1 MKASTPIGIVV
12 CIVGILAGATIE
24 GTPLGGLLNVPAILI
39 IFGGIAG
46 VSIATSG
53 MEVMKLM
60 PTLYKKA
67 MTPEFPDIPATVRQL
82 VGYAEKARKEGLLAL
97 EAQVKD
103 IDDPFLK
110 RGLQMGIDG
119 TDPEELRAVLEGEI
133 SAKKAEDK
141 VAAKFFTAMGGYAPT
156 VGIIGTVV
164 GLIHVLENLSDPASL
179 GPLIAGA
186 FVATLWGV
194 LSANIFWLPMGAKI
208 TRISDLQ
215 AAQMELL
222 VGSEQCRKALDDS
235 FQRPVL
241 SSTKGSTGAPVSVM
255 GLLLPLAVTE
265 PVVKSTPVNS
275 SLPSTKGVVVPLFRI
290 SRLN

>member
-1 MKASTPIGIVV
+1 VDPATLIGITLGVV
-12 CIVGILAGATIE
+12 SLLALMIMEGSSPMAIVLLPPLIL
-24 GTPLGGLLNVPAILI
+24 V
-39 IFGGIAG
+39 FGGTFGAAIAG
-46 VSIATSG
+46 SAMADVKKIGAWFKMALMPAKVPPVSDRIAT
-53 MEVMKLM
+53 
-60 PTLYKKA
+60 
-67 MTPEFPDIPATVRQL
+67 L
-82 VGYAEKARKEGLLAL
+82 VSLAEKARKEGLLAL

-133 SAKKAEDK
+133 AAKKGEDK

-222 VGSEQCRKALDDS
+222 VEGITEIQAGTSPRAVRQKLTALVPPSEVAREA
-235 FQRPVL
+235 
-241 SSTKGSTGAPVSVM
+241 A
-255 GLLLPLAVTE
+255 
-265 PVVKSTPVNS
+265 
-275 SLPSTKGVVVPLFRI
+275 
-290 SRLN
+290 

>member
-1 MKASTPIGIVV
+1 MIGIVLALV
-12 CIVGILAGATIE
+12 ALLATMIMEGSSPMAIILLP
-24 GTPLGGLLNVPAILI
+24 PLILV
-39 IFGGIAG
+39 FGGTFGAAIAG
-46 VSIATSG
+46 SAMADVKKIGGWFKQALLPPQVPPISDRIQTLVS
-53 MEVMKLM
+53 L
-60 PTLYKKA
+60 
-67 MTPEFPDIPATVRQL
+67 
-82 VGYAEKARKEGLLAL
+82 AEKARKEGLLAL
-97 EAQVKD
+97 EAQVKE

-119 TDPEELRAVLEGEI
+119 TDPEELRSVLEGEI

-164 GLIHVLENLSDPASL
+164 GLIHVLENLSDPGSL

-208 TRISDLQ
+208 TRISELQ

-222 VGSEQCRKALDDS
+222 VEGITEIQAGTSPRAVRLKLTSLVPPSE
-235 FQRPVL
+235 
-241 SSTKGSTGAPVSVM
+241 
-255 GLLLPLAVTE
+255 
-265 PVVKSTPVNS
+265 VKQQEAA
-275 SLPSTKGVVVPLFRI
+275 
-290 SRLN
+290 